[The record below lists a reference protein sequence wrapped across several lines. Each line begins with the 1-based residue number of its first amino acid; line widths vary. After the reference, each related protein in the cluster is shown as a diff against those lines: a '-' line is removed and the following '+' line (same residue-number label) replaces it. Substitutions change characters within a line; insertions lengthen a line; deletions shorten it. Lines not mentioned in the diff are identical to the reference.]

1 MKHSLLT
8 TTQGIH
14 VPYAYVYANSTAR
27 LAATGFVSTDVG
39 KLCRQSD
46 TNKLYLLTSTT
57 PTWSIL
63 AGTAISVP
71 ASQLTYLATT
81 FY

>member
-1 MKHSLLT
+1 MKHALLST
-8 TTQGIH
+8 AQGIH
-14 VPYAYVYANSTAR
+14 VPYAFIYANAAAR
-27 LAATGFVSTDVG
+27 TGATGFASTDVG

-46 TNKLYLLTSTT
+46 TNKLYILTSTT

-71 ASQLTYLATT
+71 ASQLAYLATN